1 MKIAVA
7 QISCSLGDPEA
18 NLSKVHDFSRR
29 AKEVGA
35 ELIVF
40 PEMTDTGYSMSVIQK
55 HANEWN
61 SGFVPGLREIASQ
74 LSIAIVSGV
83 SERDGSSI
91 YNSQILVDS
100 LGNSAAKYRKTHL
113 YAVAP
118 VEEQTCFAP
127 GDTFASF
134 ALGGLRFGFSICY
147 DLRFPEMYRKLA
159 TEQNVGAFLISSAW
173 PFPRDEHFR
182 VLAQARAIENQSYVI
197 ASNRVGK
204 DDDLW
209 FCGNSA
215 IIDPRGVLIAA
226 ASPDREELIHA
237 DVSEEL
243 VQSVRRRV
251 KSLGSSPAGFV
262 LNLKLCELRRRNRHK
277 LVFVQSDSFRSANE
291 LPPLS
296 RGAEYDRKHKHEEE
310 NGNQRVETPDT
321 CLSYQFSCLSGIGHG
336 RCLAPG
342 VIARHSKNQVSDRTK
357 KL

>member
-29 AKEVGA
+29 AKDVSA

-91 YNSQILVDS
+91 YNSQVLVDAN
-100 LGNSAAKYRKTHL
+100 GDIVAKYRKTHL

-127 GDTFASF
+127 GDVFVSF
-134 ALGGLRFGFSICY
+134 LLGGLHIGFSICY
-147 DLRFPEMYRKLA
+147 DLRFPEMYRKLV
-159 TEQNVGAFLISSAW
+159 TEQNVDAFVISSAW
-173 PFPRDEHFR
+173 PFPRVEHFR
-182 VLAQARAIENQSYVI
+182 TLVMARAIENQSYVV

-209 FCGNSA
+209 FCGSSS
-215 IIDPRGVLIAA
+215 IIDPRGVVIAA
-226 ASPDREELIHA
+226 ASADREEIIQA

-243 VQSVRRRV
+243 VLSVR
-251 KSLGSSPAGFV
+251 S
-262 LNLKLCELRRRNRHK
+262 
-277 LVFVQSDSFRSANE
+277 
-291 LPPLS
+291 
-296 RGAEYDRKHKHEEE
+296 
-310 NGNQRVETPDT
+310 RVESLAHRRPD
-321 CLSYQFSCLSGIGHG
+321 LYQ
-336 RCLAPG
+336 
-342 VIARHSKNQVSDRTK
+342 
-357 KL
+357 